1 MRTTV
6 GKKLKIVL
14 LAVFAA
20 AAIAVVTFPYWAS
33 CGAKYQ
39 VCILTCDLRHMGSD
53 FKQAACRGSCVT
65 RKISCIS
72 HEALGR

>member
-1 MRTTV
+1 MKM
-6 GKKLKIVL
+6 KKIL
-14 LAVFAA
+14 LAVVALLV
-20 AAIAVVTFPYWAS
+20 IAVVSFPYWAG
-33 CGAKYQ
+33 CDAKYQ

-53 FKQAACRGSCVT
+53 FKQAACRGSCMT